1 MLKSPLLKSAA
12 LGLTIFLLY
21 ACLLTRSHYWD
32 GVLFSLYIEKAASG
46 DLPRS
51 ILFHPNHLLYSA
63 AGFVFYD
70 MFSATHLRAITCLQ
84 LGNALCGTAAAM
96 LLHRMAKKITHSEL
110 AALIGTVLFAFGA
123 TWWKFST
130 DGGSYVPAVLLV
142 ILAVRAALA
151 GRVVETSGFH
161 IAAMLLH
168 QLSIFAYVP
177 IFFALAFR
185 RWRDALLYTAITAT
199 STLLAYDAVF
209 RSTGPHAEQTLLA
222 WMTSFSGE
230 AQMTHSWSQVLE
242 TYPVSYVKLF
252 AGGKLSLIRDF
263 FSFPVALSLVAAIA
277 LLIFGAWLLRR
288 PFKEESLPTAVDRK
302 LKATLWL
309 WILPYAIF
317 LAWWEPGNA
326 FYKLFCWPP
335 IVLLIAIAIVERPSL
350 QQRAYAFLAFSI
362 AIAAWNFAAFIY
374 PHTKAASDPVYALA
388 LRIDKELPKDTKV
401 FYKAFSPDDWYLAY
415 FAPGRDWQALSTG
428 GRLREEAPL
437 CLETTALSDEQ
448 IDRSGLRK
456 TKSWALIDDKH
467 HVQLSC
473 FSKASAPN

>member
-32 GVLFSLYIEKAASG
+32 GVLFSLYIEKVARG
-46 DLPRS
+46 ELPRA

-63 AGFVFYD
+63 AGFVLYD
-70 MFSATHLRAITCLQ
+70 MVSAAHLRAITCLQ
-84 LGNALCGTAAAM
+84 LANAICGTAAAM
-96 LLHRMAKKITHSEL
+96 LLHRIARNITQSGL
-110 AALIGTVLFAFGA
+110 AALMCTVLFAFGA

-185 RWRDALLYTAITAT
+185 RWRDALLYTAMTAT
-199 STLLAYDAVF
+199 CTLLAYEF
-209 RSTGPHAEQTLLA
+209 IFHFTGPHAQQTLLA
-222 WMTSFSGE
+222 WVTSFSGE
-230 AQMTHSWSQVLE
+230 SQMTHSWSQILE
-242 TYPVSYVKLF
+242 TYPLSYVKLF

-263 FSFPVALSLVAAIA
+263 FSFPVALSVLAALA
-277 LLIFGAWLLRR
+277 LLAFAVWLLRR
-288 PFKEESLPTAVDRK
+288 PSSDGSPVKAAGKK

-335 IVLLIAIAIVERPSL
+335 IVLLIAIAIVERHSL
-350 QQRAYAFLAFSI
+350 RQRAQAFLAFGV
-362 AIAAWNFAAFIY
+362 AIAAWNFGAFIY

-388 LRIDKELPKDTKV
+388 IRIDKELPKNAKV
-401 FYKAFSPDDWYLAY
+401 FYKAFSPDDWYLDY
-415 FAPGRDWQALSTG
+415 FAPGRAWQALSAG
-428 GRLREEAPL
+428 SLEQEAPF

-448 IDRSGLRK
+448 TDLSGLKK